1 MNTIQEIIEMP
12 GVEFCGIS
20 QMYNAFAVKFCL
32 ICICISVAVIIAS
45 IYMMIKKTE
54 YEDIG
59 LFLAIV
65 AIFVLLVAT
74 TLLPCFYC
82 DKHTYVQLRVVHDS
96 KAAFR
101 IIEEFEDV
109 EIDASTF
116 TIRLNE

>member
-1 MNTIQEIIEMP
+1 MP

-45 IYMMIKKTE
+45 IYMIKKIE

-59 LFLAIV
+59 LFMVIM
-65 AIFVLLVAT
+65 AIFVLIIT
-74 TLLPCFYC
+74 TILLPCFYC

-116 TIRLNE
+116 TIRLDE